1 MIPMLTLTTSLW
13 KAISTTTTDK
23 DLYKDKSS
31 LAIAWCIGSLCLLL
45 VSHFL
50 EKYVDNPAKKFSN
63 DLVKLPITPV
73 NTIVPESELAE

>member
-1 MIPMLTLTTSLW
+1 MV
-13 KAISTTTTDK
+13 
-23 DLYKDKSS
+23 KDKAS
-31 LAIAWCIGSLCLLL
+31 LVYAWLIGSFCTLL

-73 NTIVPESELAE
+73 NTIIPESVE